1 MIDKTYKR
9 KIFNRAAISYE
20 KYSGIQDQISQDLLV
35 KLGHA
40 NINPKNILDLGCG
53 TGKNGLHLQDKF
65 KETTLVNFDLSENM
79 LEEARK
85 KPISSP
91 VVVPNEK
98 PSNLYVCGD
107 MENLPFKDSS
117 FDLVWSS
124 SAIQWSNNLSSVFKH
139 IKRILKRNGLFI
151 FSTFGP
157 KTLWELKEVNEK
169 ISGESKTNKFIA
181 KHNIDDLLLA
191 SGFKSPLLEAKN
203 ITLPYSSTEKLLLDI
218 GKIGASNGNSNRSK
232 GLRGRGF
239 MESIKKEYES
249 FKQDDLYPAT
259 YEVIYGHAWKGQQSC
274 EVKTG
279 ELTI

>member
-85 KPISSP
+85 KPISSS
-91 VVVPNEK
+91 VVVSNEK

-124 SAIQWSNNLSSVFKH
+124 SAIQWSNNLSIVFKH

-157 KTLWELKEVNEK
+157 GTLKELRMINEVL
-169 ISGESKTNKFIA
+169 SDHPKTNHFLDID
-181 KHNIDDLLLA
+181 NIRDFAIYEGL
-191 SGFKSPLLEAKN
+191 GYPLLEKKSYRLDYKN
-203 ITLPYSSTEKLLLDI
+203 VECILADI
-218 GKIGASNGNSNRSK
+218 RGVGATNGNSTRAK
-232 GLRGRGF
+232 GLRGKEF
-239 MESIKKEYES
+239 LDTMNQHYKKYKIGE
-249 FKQDDLYPAT
+249 LYPAS
-259 YEVIYGHAWKGQQSC
+259 YEVIYGVVWNKADSKQDC
-274 EVKTG
+274 NN
-279 ELTI
+279 